1 MKLERVVIGMD
12 FSEPALEAARW
23 TAQHFAPDAEL
34 VLVHVIEFP
43 QPPSFLRAALPTTT
57 EAEENARQGAEHRLR
72 EVGRSLGAARIWP
85 EIRMGRPA
93 DEIAAIAREFDA
105 DLIVVGEHGH
115 SGGLRGILGSTAE
128 HLARSAPVPVLLAQ
142 HLPAG
147 PPRRILLPIEES
159 ALMRTALEWGRLLA
173 EKFGA
178 EIVGCY
184 VVNSSLL
191 ARMRMISSSTRGDQ
205 LETDLLRDAARWL
218 EERLA
223 EAGITGDA
231 GTTRVIVGEP
241 ATEILAAARSSGVD
255 LIILPTRGA
264 GGVGQA
270 LIGSVARSII
280 RGTGSPILIV
290 NQNAGNRK

>member
-1 MKLERVVIGMD
+1 MELERVVIGMD
-12 FSEPALEAARW
+12 FSEPALAAARW
-23 TAQHFAPDAEL
+23 TAQYFAPDAEL
-34 VLVHVIEFP
+34 ILVHIIEFP
-43 QPPSFLRAALPTTT
+43 RPPSFLRATLPTTT
-57 EAEENARQGAEHRLR
+57 EVEENARQGAEHRLR

-93 DEIAAIAREFDA
+93 DKIAEIAEEFAA

-128 HLARSAPVPVLLAQ
+128 HLARSAPVPVLLAH

-159 ALMRTALEWGRLLA
+159 SLMQTALGWGKLLA
-173 EKFGA
+173 EKFAA
-178 EIVGCY
+178 EIIGCY
-184 VVNSSLL
+184 VVSSSLL

-223 EAGITGDA
+223 AAGISGD
-231 GTTRVIVGEP
+231 TSSVRVVVGEP
-241 ATEILAAARSSGVD
+241 ATEILAAARSNASD
-255 LIILPTRGA
+255 LIVLPTRGA

-270 LIGSVARSII
+270 LIGSVARSVI
-280 RGTGSPILIV
+280 REAESPILIV
-290 NQNAGNRK
+290 NQTAGNRK